1 VAGCRSSAS
10 AIHGALSDFSS
21 FHFSCSRI
29 TSSTRR
35 VRLCAPRR
43 EALTARSVVR
53 HQQVPLRA
61 AQSGTHRVLPPPL
74 GNRRLP
80 KARRGDRFRRARAAD
95 QYPQSPLGS
104 RPQKKIVGRNGGPFW
119 SMCAN
124 SSTSRALHSSWTEA
138 SRGDCNSP
146 RPVIIQRID
155 KCNTAVDWPVFRR
168 QTRRAA
174 S

>member
-1 VAGCRSSAS
+1 MAGCRSSAS

-95 QYPQSPLGS
+95 QYPQKPAWKQTAKENRWEEWGPVLVHVCKFLDKSSVAQFLDRGL
-104 RPQKKIVGRNGGPFW
+104 KGRLHFPW
-119 SMCAN
+119 TRHN
-124 SSTSRALHSSWTEA
+124 S
-138 SRGDCNSP
+138 
-146 RPVIIQRID
+146 V
-155 KCNTAVDWPVFRR
+155 KR
-168 QTRRAA
+168 QMQY
-174 S
+174 SC